1 MAELLLALGLLS
13 VFLVLGVVQFSG
25 GLDRQQARSAA
36 QSAQAAIAW
45 AQTDVVWHGGVRQV
59 SLREQG
65 LTLTGDDGGLGAYM
79 GAMVPTAAV
88 TANVSRWNISDGVA
102 IRIVY
107 PFASPD
113 SAGSLYFGSDEPAY
127 RVIVRAESGLT
138 VRRSVY
144 R

>member
-13 VFLVLGVVQFSG
+13 VFLLLGIAQLSG
-25 GLDRQQARSAA
+25 SVDRQQARSAA

-45 AQTDVVWHGGVRQV
+45 AQTDVVWHGGVREV
-59 SLREQG
+59 KLDEQG
-65 LTLTGDDGGLGAYM
+65 LTLTAADGGVGADM
-79 GAMVPTAAV
+79 GVLVPTSPV
-88 TANVSRWNISDGVA
+88 TANVSRWNILDGVA
-102 IRIVY
+102 IRLLY

-113 SAGSLYFGSDEPAY
+113 SAGSLYFGTDDPAY